1 MKILDLMQFFKSAT
15 QGESAELLTNGSE
28 LVVSV
33 VGEAQNFSL
42 TFYGQAD
49 LKPSNNWFALTAIGT
64 DFSTT
69 TAISH
74 KGIYNFGI
82 DGIGRIKAVI
92 DNADGTLDVVG
103 KVGE

>member
-1 MKILDLMQFFKSAT
+1 MKIIDLLQFFNSAT
-15 QGESAELLTNGSE
+15 QGESDEFLINGSE

-33 VGEAQNFSL
+33 AGEAQNFSL

-49 LKPSNNWFALTAIGT
+49 LKPSDNWFTLAAIGT

-69 TAISH
+69 TAINH
-74 KGIYNFGI
+74 RGIYNFGI
-82 DGIGRIKAVI
+82 DGIGRVKAVI